1 MKDIEGYEGSYAITK
16 DGKVW
21 SHKSERFL
29 KPCMTDKGYLRVALC
44 RDGKMKN
51 FRVHRLVAQ
60 AYLPNP
66 DNLPE
71 VHHINSIRT
80 DNRVENL
87 AWVGQEANLAMR
99 WNRDLKYYATKMEEL
114 GFVFTPEQ
122 KEIIDYEVNYRD

>member
-1 MKDIEGYEGSYAITK
+1 MKDIQGYEGSYAITR

-29 KPCMTDKGYLRVALC
+29 KPETTNKGYLRVALC
-44 RDGKMKN
+44 KDGKQQHC
-51 FRVHRLVAQ
+51 RVHRLVAQ

-87 AWVGQEANLAMR
+87 AWVSQEENLSKR
-99 WNRDLKYYATKMEEL
+99 NLGKNLKYYAEKMEAL

-122 KEIIDYEVNYRD
+122 KELIEKG